1 MGDATFDIY
10 ATILNVYSD
19 VNEEDDSDKEKYEK
33 LKEKVVKEFQG
44 KKVPIPQIGKDDSKE
59 DDSDY
64 IMFKGNPFD
73 TNLVS
78 VVYDLL
84 SKKYIEE

>member
-1 MGDATFDIY
+1 M
-10 ATILNVYSD
+10 YSD

-33 LKEKVVKEFQG
+33 LKEKVVEEFQG
-44 KKVPIPQIGKDDSKE
+44 KTPIPQIGKDDSKE